1 MGDLERMLDLYGPL
15 WIMMILWIGL
25 AGAVAIAAG
34 RRGYNEYIWF
44 LGCLVLSPL
53 IGVLSPLIGFVL
65 LALLTP
71 GRGGPRRPA

>member
-15 WIMMILWIGL
+15 WIMMMAWIGL

-34 RRGYNEYIWF
+34 RRDFNQYIWF

-53 IGVLSPLIGFVL
+53 VGFVL
-65 LALLTP
+65 LALLSP

>member
-15 WIMMILWIGL
+15 WIMMIAWIGL
-25 AGAVAIAAG
+25 Q
-34 RRGYNEYIWF
+34 YIWF

-53 IGVLSPLIGFVL
+53 VGFVL

>member
-15 WIMMILWIGL
+15 WIMMTLWIGL

-34 RRGYNEYIWF
+34 RRGYNQYIWF
-44 LGCLVLSPL
+44 LGCL
-53 IGVLSPLIGFVL
+53 VLSPLIGFVL

-71 GRGGPRRPA
+71 GRGGPHRPA